1 MKERSR
7 GREIY
12 FGREK
17 TSRETRRTGDE
28 EERFDGKNGGSLVKY
43 ESLEFVDDREY
54 MSAEYRRH

>member
-17 TSRETRRTGDE
+17 ALRETRRTGDE
-28 EERFDGKNGGSLVKY
+28 EERFDVKM
-43 ESLEFVDDREY
+43 V
-54 MSAEYRRH
+54 